1 MFASLANGVSHVR
14 NWLAAGDTEA
24 TLQSVR
30 TLGVNIQRHDTN
42 TLHHSWGNYQA
53 PSVPLDFVNAGTGIR
68 LMSGVMVGQPF
79 PPFWTEA
86 HNCAVA
92 P

>member
-42 TLHHSWGNYQA
+42 TLTIHG
-53 PSVPLDFVNAGTGIR
+53 GTIKHPAFR
-68 LMSGVMVGQPF
+68 LILSTLERVF
-79 PPFWTEA
+79 A
-86 HNCAVA
+86 
-92 P
+92 